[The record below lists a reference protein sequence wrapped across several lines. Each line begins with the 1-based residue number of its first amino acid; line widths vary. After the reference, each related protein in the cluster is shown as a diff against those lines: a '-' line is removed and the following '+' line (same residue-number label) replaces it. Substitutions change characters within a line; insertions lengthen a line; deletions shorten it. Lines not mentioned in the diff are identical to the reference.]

1 VFEYGFQQPSYHGY
15 PAGDGMNWKRK
26 GSTGSRLTLPL
37 ELAIILPAATLILL
51 NVLHLRSI
59 RQDRAVEAAIERD
72 FHQVLAIGEKNMN
85 QQAYELLDEIR
96 LRFPAPGEAC
106 SVTLDA
112 LLASHPYA
120 AHAFLYDPKTS
131 MVFRSRPLRLSEA
144 SFRAESAELD
154 KMMADWMKLD
164 YAALVERLGKNEKKG
179 TPYFVFANWAP
190 RGDKHAY
197 QSVALFLQ
205 HNPADGKTAIGG
217 IGFDAEFLRDRFF
230 PDVLD
235 TMLVRGSTEQTD
247 KNRAVL
253 ILEPRG
259 ESPPLAASADWDG
272 GAPEVERNL
281 EAVFPGLTLGIKLRG
296 TTLEAM
302 GRHFMI
308 SSFLVLGALSL
319 LLSGGIWLTLSNVSR
334 QMELAR
340 LKSDFVSNV
349 SHELRTPLSLI
360 RLYSETLELDRVFTE
375 EKRQEYFRII
385 RQESERLSAMINNIL
400 DFSRIEAGRKEYD
413 FRDTDI
419 AGLVKDT
426 LDSYR
431 DQIEQHGFTFE
442 EEIAE
447 NLPRL
452 RVDREAI
459 ARSLLNLVNNSLKYS
474 GDEKFLRV
482 SLYRGNGSVKL
493 EVLDRGI
500 GIPRGE
506 QRKIFEKFY
515 RSGDPLVHNTKGS
528 GLGLSLVRHIVEAH
542 QGEIHLE
549 SSPGQGSRFTITLP
563 VNPPELN
570 NGRAA

>member
-1 VFEYGFQQPSYHGY
+1 
-15 PAGDGMNWKRK
+15 M
-26 GSTGSRLTLPL
+26 LPL
-37 ELAIILPAATLILL
+37 ELAIILPAATLILVS
-51 NVLHLRSI
+51 VLHLRSI
-59 RQDRAVEAAIERD
+59 HQDRAVEAAIERD
-72 FHQVLAIGEKNMN
+72 FNQVLAIGEKKMN
-85 QQAYELLDEIR
+85 QQAYELLDEMR

-106 SVTLDA
+106 SVTLDT

-120 AHAFLYDPKTS
+120 AHAFLYDPQTG
-131 MVFRSRPLRLSEA
+131 MVFRSRPLRLRESD
-144 SFRAESAELD
+144 FRAESADLG
-154 KMMADWMKLD
+154 KMMDDWMKLD
-164 YAALVERLGKNEKKG
+164 YATLIEKMGKLEKKG
-179 TPYFVFANWAP
+179 MPYFVFANWAP

-205 HNPADGKTAIGG
+205 HNPASGRTAIGG
-217 IGFDAEFLRDRFF
+217 IAFDAEFLRDRFF

-235 TMLVRGSTEQTD
+235 TVLVHSSPETQTD
-247 KNRAVL
+247 KNHAVL
-253 ILEPRG
+253 ILLPRG
-259 ESPPLAASADWDG
+259 ESYPLAASADWDG
-272 GAPEVERNL
+272 GAPEVEHNL
-281 EAVFPGLTLGIKLRG
+281 ESVFPGLTLGIKLRG
-296 TTLEAM
+296 TTMEAL

-319 LLSGGIWLTLSNVSR
+319 LLSGGIWLTFRNVSR

-360 RLYSETLELDRVFTE
+360 RLYAETLELGRVNAD

-385 RQESERLSAMINNIL
+385 RKESERLSAMINNIL

-413 FRDTDI
+413 FRETNI
-419 AGLVKDT
+419 TELVRNT

-431 DQIEQHGFTFE
+431 YQIEQHGFCFE
-442 EEIAE
+442 QDIADD
-447 NLPRL
+447 LPRL

-474 GDEKFLRV
+474 SDDKFLRV
-482 SLYRGNGSVKL
+482 SLYRENGSVKL
-493 EVLDRGI
+493 EVIDHGI

-515 RSGDPLVHNTKGS
+515 RAGDPLVHNTKGS

-542 QGEIHLE
+542 QGEIRVE
-549 SSPGQGSRFTITLP
+549 SAPGQGSRFVITLP
-563 VNPPELN
+563 IQPPAP
-570 NGRAA
+570 NGGQAA